1 MTSRTLAK
9 PKSKVLVLKG
19 QDLLLA
25 FHLAGASGETQTEM
39 AAMLGLSQG
48 EVNGALRR
56 LQAAQLVTQGS
67 RKVIRPNLIE
77 FALHGARYA
86 FPPVSGGTAGGVPTG
101 TLASPLAEE
110 VNAPE
115 CAFVWRY
122 ADGQVRAATLSPI
135 YPSAPFAALK
145 NPAMH
150 RKLALL
156 DGIRTG
162 GVRVRQIS
170 VELLRKELERGE

>member
-1 MTSRTLAK
+1 MASRVLAK
-9 PKSKVLVLKG
+9 RKPKALVLKG

-25 FHLAGASGETQTEM
+25 FHLAAVPSETQTAM

-67 RKVIRPNLIE
+67 RRVIRPNLIE
-77 FALHGARYA
+77 FAVHGARYA
-86 FPPVSGGTAGGVPTG
+86 FPPVSGGVAGGVPTG
-101 TLASPLAEE
+101 SLALPLAGE

-115 CAFVWRY
+115 CAFVWKY

-135 YPSAPFAALK
+135 YPSAPFAASK
-145 NPAMH
+145 SPAIH

-162 GVRVRQIS
+162 GARVRQIS
-170 VELLRKELERGE
+170 AELLRKELEGGE